1 MPGGYLSLLPLLAV
15 ALAADAAEQVNPAP
29 TLPLL
34 REMAGTWSGKEWM
47 WLGHHTNPIGL
58 PDAIAYR
65 RLIDGK
71 LLEERMVARPQSAYP
86 FTRISFF
93 PSQRD
98 ERPLRV
104 LLESRE
110 MLQDGHGATQPFTR
124 SRGKRLALHGFA
136 QTCRQCSHA
145 NRNAGFDDESNP
157 ESPMI
162 RGPSG

>member
-93 PSQRD
+93 HHNGMSGRYEYFSRTERCFGTATVRLSPSRD
-98 ERPLRV
+98 HAASGLRFMVSRRPVANAPMQTAMQASMTRV
-104 LLESRE
+104 IL
-110 MLQDGHGATQPFTR
+110 
-124 SRGKRLALHGFA
+124 
-136 QTCRQCSHA
+136 
-145 NRNAGFDDESNP
+145 
-157 ESPMI
+157 SPQ
-162 RGPSG
+162 